1 MNVAFQ
7 YLQTK
12 GSQSQSSYPYV
23 GKVIN
28 YIALHAC
35 TLFTYGADCFIQQ
48 QTCKYN
54 PSEVKV
60 HCNGYKTVA
69 RSESALEKAIATV
82 GPISVGIHV
91 GRSFIVCRI
100 MLHVYHC
107 V

>member
-35 TLFTYGADCFIQQ
+35 TLFTYGADCFI
-48 QTCKYN
+48 
-54 PSEVKV
+54 
-60 HCNGYKTVA
+60 
-69 RSESALEKAIATV
+69 
-82 GPISVGIHV
+82 
-91 GRSFIVCRI
+91 
-100 MLHVYHC
+100 
-107 V
+107 